1 MTAAAWLR
9 RNWKPVAGVAAVGT
23 VLVIASRRRP
33 RKAITNGGDDDGQKN
48 GGDKPPKPG
57 KLNAAMIR
65 ELAAPLAHVM
75 SWPDLP
81 DFLAVVAFTESGYN
95 PKVASCA
102 NNKACGLYGL
112 RYQTS
117 RLAELGQPP
126 EALHDPKWATL
137 ADAWLSWR
145 LGHMAYH
152 FPGQVVDWLAIRRG
166 MAFPKLVADVNETF
180 PVKGYADGE
189 RSADVRKRMLKG
201 IHHVGLDD
209 EFMYQPA
216 YTGGAHFPGI
226 DAMLAAMNLA
236 RTA

>member
-1 MTAAAWLR
+1 VSALSWLR
-9 RNWKPVAGVAAVGT
+9 RNWKPVAGVGAVGG

-33 RKAITNGGDDDGQKN
+33 RRGSSGGNGGNGDG
-48 GGDKPPKPG
+48 GGSTDNNVHRLSG
-57 KLNAAMIR
+57 SEIR

-81 DFLAVVAFTESGYN
+81 KFLSVVAFTESGGN

-112 RYQTS
+112 RYKTS

-126 EALHDPKWATL
+126 EALHDARWATF

-145 LGHMAYH
+145 LGHMGYH

-166 MAFPKLVADVNETF
+166 MAFPKLVADVDEKA
-180 PVKGYADGE
+180 PIKGYAPGE
-189 RSADVRKRMLKG
+189 RSADVRRRMLKG
-201 IHHVGLDD
+201 LAHEGIDD
-209 EFMYQPA
+209 EFMYEPA
-216 YTGGAHFPGI
+216 YQGGAFFPGV